1 MVTSRKARDGQESLE
16 QFIDRRLDNVSDI
29 TQGGQLFAEVVKII
43 QAVLERVQNQ
53 VSAKERRITEEL
65 ETLADV
71 IERAKVDV
79 ESVRPQDIRAHHLPL
94 ANGELGA
101 IASHLEEATG
111 KILDTCEEL
120 ENVAET
126 LPEEARDRLLDCVT
140 RIYEAC
146 NFHDITGQRI
156 KKVTDTL
163 EAVETRVDALLSA
176 LGGEPPQPADPQ
188 PPPSKPTSDEDLL
201 NGPALPGAGTTQ
213 EEIDAMFG

>member
-1 MVTSRKARDGQESLE
+1 MTRQTTRDAQESLE
-16 QFIDRRLDNVSDI
+16 QFIDRRLDSVTDI
-29 TQGGQLFAEVVKII
+29 SQGGQLFAEVVKII
-43 QAVLERVQNQ
+43 QAVLERVQTQ
-53 VSAKERRITEEL
+53 VSAKERRIAEEL
-65 ETLADV
+65 ETLAGV

-111 KILDTCEEL
+111 KILDTCEQL
-120 ENVAET
+120 ENIAET
-126 LPEEARDRLLDCVT
+126 LPDEARDKLLDCVT

-176 LGGEPPQPADPQ
+176 LGGEPPRAEPAA
-188 PPPSKPTSDEDLL
+188 PPPPKPPSDEDLL
-201 NGPALPGAGTTQ
+201 NGPALPGTGTTQ
-213 EEIDAMFG
+213 DEIDAMFG